1 MTQQPPDRDG
11 GRRRHPDLAGVL
23 LAHAIELA
31 RTSGPGAVSLRDVQ
45 RRAGV
50 SHAAAYRHYADREA
64 LLAAISRHASA
75 QMAEA
80 ITDAQQH
87 TRPES
92 ATRSATTRAQDARA
106 RFRATGQ
113 AYLTYALTEPGLFR
127 TAFLADTIP
136 SDPAD
141 PVPEARGSQGLGPYQ
156 LLMQCLDD
164 MVTAGALPAERRP
177 FSDVAAWSAVHG
189 LAVLLLD
196 GPLRHFDSTQ
206 RDAAISRLL
215 DIVAAGT

>member
-1 MTQQPPDRDG
+1 MELEVPVGDA
-11 GRRRHPDLAGVL
+11 GRRRHPDLAAVL
-23 LAHAIELA
+23 LAHGIALA
-31 RTSGPGAVSLRDVQ
+31 RAGGPDAVSLRDVQ

-50 SHAAAYRHYADREA
+50 SHAAAYRHYADRDA

-80 ITDAQQH
+80 ITDAQHQA
-87 TRPES
+87 PLAS
-92 ATRSATTRAQDARA
+92 ATPSARARAQHVRA
-106 RFRATGQ
+106 RFRATGH

-127 TAFLADTIP
+127 TAFLADTAAG
-136 SDPAD
+136 DPAD

-156 LLMQCLDD
+156 LLMQCLND
-164 MVTAGALPAERRP
+164 MVTAGALPPERRP
-177 FSDVAAWSAVHG
+177 FSDVAAWAAVHG

-196 GPLRHFDSTQ
+196 GPLRHLDPTQ
-206 RDAAISRLL
+206 QAAAVTRLL